1 MDNKNMNIPDLI
13 RKYEQMR
20 YMNKKF
26 YFTADEFE
34 IIANHYIKDLNNPQA
49 LSAIDLA
56 MSIHPHS
63 PELMMAK
70 AKVLIA
76 TEKYEE
82 AYNYLLTIAQDE
94 TSVDLLLLKFECLIK
109 LNRTEEANAYLT
121 YILGGELNEKDHYIF
136 INKLAFLYN
145 NEEGFETAIM
155 LLEKAREIDNT
166 NFDVLIELAY
176 AYEMNDNIDK
186 AIEITNAMIDLNP
199 YSFESWV
206 SLGRLYLYNFEY
218 ELSIDAYDFALA
230 IKESDVD
237 VLKLKAITYGEDYDY
252 ENEMKALNECLDA
265 SPEDEKLY
273 DELIQ
278 KYEEFEEYWLE
289 DQDKEILRV
298 LEKKEAQFGSKDL
311 LLRMAHLSLRLNEVD
326 KAQEFY
332 TRIPEE
338 YKNTADYYK
347 LQGEFALHHR
357 DYVVAEVAYMK
368 ALEKSPNDVDVLD
381 NLAEISA
388 DLEKQEE
395 AAEYLEQL
403 IAIDPEHGIVKFRLA
418 IVRFEIGEKE
428 PFKAIINQITDRQ
441 QLEMLTSMFSSF
453 RSKESREKREKID
466 YTQLSREELL
476 IRLDE
481 SRECYLQLRKERGEK
496 RGEQ

>member
-1 MDNKNMNIPDLI
+1 MDNKNMDIADLI

-34 IIANHYIKDLNNPQA
+34 MIANHYIKEFNNPQA

-56 MSIHPHS
+56 MNIHPQN
-63 PELMMAK
+63 PELMLVK

-76 TEKYEE
+76 SEKYEE
-82 AYNYLLTIAQDE
+82 AYNYLLTIAQDA
-94 TSVDLLLLKFECLIK
+94 TSIDLLLLKFECLIK
-109 LNRTEEANAYLT
+109 LNRTVEAKAYLE

-136 INKLAFLYN
+136 IKKLAFLYN
-145 NEEGFETAIM
+145 NEEDFETAIM
-155 LLEKAREIDNT
+155 LFEKALKIDNT
-166 NFDVLIELAY
+166 NIDVLIELAY

-186 AIEITNAMIDLNP
+186 AIEITNAIIDLDP
-199 YSFESWV
+199 YSFEAWV

-237 VLKLKAITYGEDYDY
+237 VLKLKAITYGEDFDF
-252 ENEMKALNECLDA
+252 ENEMKVLNECLDA
-265 SPEDEKLY
+265 APHDVSLY

-278 KYEEFEEYWLE
+278 KYEEFEEYWGE
-289 DQDKEILRV
+289 DQDEEILRV
-298 LEKKEAQFGSKDL
+298 LEKKEAQFGSKDI

-326 KAQEFY
+326 KAQEIY

-338 YKNTADYYK
+338 YKNTVDYYK

-357 DYVVAEVAYMK
+357 DYVAAEVAYMK
-368 ALEKSPNDVDVLD
+368 ALEKSPTDIDILD

-388 DLEKQEE
+388 DLEKQEK
-395 AAEYLEQL
+395 AAEYLEQI
-403 IAIDPEHGIVKFRLA
+403 IAIDPERGIVKFRLA
-418 IVRFEIGEKE
+418 IVRFEIGEQE
-428 PFKAIINQITDRQ
+428 SFKAIINQITDRQ

-453 RSKESREKREKID
+453 RSREKKEKVD
-466 YTQLSREELL
+466 YSLLSREELL
-476 IRLDE
+476 TRLDE
-481 SRECYLQLRKERGEK
+481 SRECYLQFRKERGNK
-496 RGEQ
+496 

>member
-76 TEKYEE
+76 TEKYDE

-206 SLGRLYLYNFEY
+206 SLGR
-218 ELSIDAYDFALA
+218 
-230 IKESDVD
+230 
-237 VLKLKAITYGEDYDY
+237 
-252 ENEMKALNECLDA
+252 
-265 SPEDEKLY
+265 
-273 DELIQ
+273 
-278 KYEEFEEYWLE
+278 
-289 DQDKEILRV
+289 
-298 LEKKEAQFGSKDL
+298 
-311 LLRMAHLSLRLNEVD
+311 
-326 KAQEFY
+326 
-332 TRIPEE
+332 
-338 YKNTADYYK
+338 
-347 LQGEFALHHR
+347 
-357 DYVVAEVAYMK
+357 
-368 ALEKSPNDVDVLD
+368 
-381 NLAEISA
+381 
-388 DLEKQEE
+388 
-395 AAEYLEQL
+395 
-403 IAIDPEHGIVKFRLA
+403 
-418 IVRFEIGEKE
+418 
-428 PFKAIINQITDRQ
+428 
-441 QLEMLTSMFSSF
+441 
-453 RSKESREKREKID
+453 
-466 YTQLSREELL
+466 
-476 IRLDE
+476 
-481 SRECYLQLRKERGEK
+481 
-496 RGEQ
+496 

>member
-289 DQDKEILRV
+289 DQDTEILRV
-298 LEKKEAQFGSKDL
+298 
-311 LLRMAHLSLRLNEVD
+311 
-326 KAQEFY
+326 
-332 TRIPEE
+332 
-338 YKNTADYYK
+338 
-347 LQGEFALHHR
+347 
-357 DYVVAEVAYMK
+357 
-368 ALEKSPNDVDVLD
+368 
-381 NLAEISA
+381 
-388 DLEKQEE
+388 
-395 AAEYLEQL
+395 
-403 IAIDPEHGIVKFRLA
+403 
-418 IVRFEIGEKE
+418 
-428 PFKAIINQITDRQ
+428 
-441 QLEMLTSMFSSF
+441 
-453 RSKESREKREKID
+453 
-466 YTQLSREELL
+466 
-476 IRLDE
+476 
-481 SRECYLQLRKERGEK
+481 
-496 RGEQ
+496 